1 MTCGAR
7 VSVCGHRESGPREK
21 KARWAGMLLAGPGR
35 FFSLFYL
42 FFFCF
47 YYFLVF
53 FSFFSNPNFNP
64 NSNFVAL
71 YILANPINCD
81 EVILMLI
88 LFVLNNIPFPSLF
101 SRISFRF

>member
-1 MTCGAR
+1 
-7 VSVCGHRESGPREK
+7 
-21 KARWAGMLLAGPGR
+21 MLLAGPGR